1 MENRIDKNIER
12 IINEVKV
19 PETDERY
26 FNSLL
31 PRMKQRLEE
40 KKRRRRKLIIVF
52 APALALLLILFN
64 VVFITGTK
72 ENLSSG
78 DNLIANDDFIYDFE
92 RINEDIIINSHNE
105 FLLDSLY
112 LVMLDPEEKN
122 LAEYVL
128 NDISDFS
135 GISEEELESIYS
147 EIINKKI
154 L

>member
-1 MENRIDKNIER
+1 MENRIDKKIER

-112 LVMLDPEEKN
+112 LVMLDPEESN